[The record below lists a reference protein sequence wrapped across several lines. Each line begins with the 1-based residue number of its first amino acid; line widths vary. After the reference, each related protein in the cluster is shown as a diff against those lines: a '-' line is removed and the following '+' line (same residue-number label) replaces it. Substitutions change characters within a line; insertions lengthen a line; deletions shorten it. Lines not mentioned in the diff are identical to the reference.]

1 MCPGARG
8 EQGSGRSRAAGRQE
22 SGWKEVV
29 SQVKESEFCFV
40 TVSAIVS
47 ILILD
52 VMGNLLGSG
61 SPGRASVEVWRQ
73 HPPCPLSGWPVTRP
87 PPLGLLAPASQRSH
101 LQLWPFSPRHPGC
114 PSQCLAFR
122 TSGRRGKKTS
132 KHLNSV
138 SDSGKHL
145 EVSTNTVFFWGF
157 FSLLFTQQY
166 LSLSSTFKCPLATFS
181 PNAK

>member
-1 MCPGARG
+1 MLLLALL
-8 EQGSGRSRAAGRQE
+8 
-22 SGWKEVV
+22 
-29 SQVKESEFCFV
+29 F
-40 TVSAIVS
+40 
-47 ILILD
+47 LILD

-73 HPPCPLSGWPVTRP
+73 HSPCPLSGWPVTRP